1 MQNTEV
7 ILKEINDLNT
17 KAWINR
23 FELPELSRQFAEQA
37 LKISTENNFI
47 QETKISSLNIIITK
61 IIQSEYTQSTLKE
74 LLKIVDFFENITPN
88 QNYVNAL
95 KYTSELYEKLGD
107 FEKALKFCEKAIQ
120 LASKLN
126 LMQPLA
132 DAFSLYS
139 DLYSRLSDWQTA
151 LSYQQKAFKIRKK
164 LKDNKATA
172 SSMNLIARI
181 YSFSGNYKS
190 ALEKYNETLDYRTKI
205 NDIEGLMWT
214 HIGLASTF
222 HKLNNPTKTEYHYSK
237 SLKINEHFKDKRATL
252 YCYFG
257 IGKMKLEK
265 NNKKNAEIYLLKA
278 LNLAKQ
284 INNKLLV
291 FDIYEALSETYE
303 KLNLY
308 DKSLKY
314 YKLYHKTKESVV
326 NTDLQNKLKNQLI
339 NFEVERSKREA
350 EISHLKNVKLK
361 NVLATVEEKNLQIT
375 DSIKYAQKIQFA
387 LINPM
392 NILKNHL
399 KDYFVLFMPR
409 DIVSGD
415 FYWLN
420 VVNNLIF
427 IVAADCTGHGVPG
440 AFMSI
445 LGISFLNDII
455 VTQNFTETDKI
466 LNLLRD
472 KVKLAL
478 RQDDTN
484 THDGMDISLCVI
496 DKNKKTLQYSGAYN
510 PLIMIRNSELSV
522 IKGDRMPVG
531 KYIIDD
537 KPFTK
542 NNIEYL
548 PNDQFYIYSDGYTD
562 QFSDSNFEKFK
573 LIRLKKIFSEIHN
586 KPSIEQKNILKTI
599 FVNWKG
605 NNVQIDD
612 VLVIGF
618 SIS

>member
-1 MQNTEV
+1 MQETDR
-7 ILKEINDLNT
+7 ILKEINDLNS

-23 FELPELSRQFAEQA
+23 FELPDLSRQFAQQA
-37 LKISTENNFI
+37 LKLSIENNFE
-47 QETKISSLNIIITK
+47 QQTKISSLNIIITK
-61 IIQSEYTQSTLKE
+61 IVQSEYTEKTLKE
-74 LLKIVDFFENITPN
+74 LLKIIDFFELTEPD
-88 QNYVNAL
+88 QNYLNAL

-107 FEKALKFCEKAIQ
+107 FEKALKFCEKAIN

-139 DLYSRLSDWQTA
+139 DLYSRLNDWQTA
-151 LSYQQKAFKIRKK
+151 LSYQQKALKIRKK
-164 LKDNKATA
+164 LNNKKAAA

-181 YSFSGNYKS
+181 HSLSGNYNN
-190 ALEKYNETLDYRTKI
+190 AIEKYKKTLNYRTEI

-214 HIGLASTF
+214 HIGLASTYQ
-222 HKLNNPTKTEYHYSK
+222 KLFNTAKTEYHYSK
-237 SLKINEHFKDKRATL
+237 SLKINEHFKDKRSTL
-252 YCYFG
+252 YCYLG
-257 IGKMKLEK
+257 IGRMKLDADNQK
-265 NNKKNAEIYLLKA
+265 DAEIYLLKA

-303 KLNLY
+303 KLELFE
-308 DKSLKY
+308 KSLKY
-314 YKLYHKTKESVV
+314 YKLFHKTKESVV

-339 NFEVERSKREA
+339 SFEVERSKRET

-361 NVLATVEEKNLQIT
+361 NALATVEEKNIQIT

-387 LINPM
+387 LIHPM
-392 NILKNHL
+392 NILKNHI
-399 KDYFVLFMPR
+399 KEYFVLFMPR

-420 VVNNLIF
+420 VINNKIY

-440 AFMSI
+440 AFMSV

-455 VTQNFTETDKI
+455 VTQKHTETDKI
-466 LNLLRD
+466 LNLLRE
-472 KVKLAL
+472 KVKTAL

-496 DKNKKTLQYSGAYN
+496 DKNKKSLQYSGAYN
-510 PLIMIRNSELSV
+510 PLIMIRNNELSM

-537 KPFTK
+537 KPFNKT
-542 NNIEYL
+542 NINYTE
-548 PNDQFYIYSDGYTD
+548 NDKFYIYSDGYTD
-562 QFSDSNFEKFK
+562 QFGDSDFEKFK
-573 LIRLKKIFSEIHN
+573 LIRLKKLFSDIHKKN
-586 KPSIEQKNILKTI
+586 SKEQKTILKNT
-599 FVNWKG
+599 FNNWKG
-605 NNVQIDD
+605 TNVQIDD